1 MWNARP
7 KLSVFVFL
15 LVVLLAWA
23 VFAGEL
29 HGLIG

>member
-7 KLSVFVFL
+7 KLSVLAFL
-15 LVVLLAWA
+15 LLMLLAWA